1 MNGRIYEALR
11 SRAEQ
16 RPFLDLYHTALE
28 VRLPA
33 KRFIVETMW
42 PVPDRDGASRGVV
55 AGGPVF
61 AGWMAATRV
70 FRYEVRCW
78 ENGSLPDADQA
89 VGGAQTVRASF
100 ASASELIDLTASV
113 PPLTWGRDESAV
125 GDMWNSNSVISWLL
139 TRAGA
144 PIGEIQAPEGGRAPG
159 WQAGISVALDP
170 PPPRRLP
177 VTD

>member
-16 RPFLDLYHTALE
+16 RPSLDLYHTALE

-42 PVPDRDGASRGVV
+42 PVPDGAGASRGVV

-61 AGWMAATRV
+61 APWMAATRV

-78 ENGSLPDADQA
+78 ANGSLPDADQA
-89 VGGAQTVRASF
+89 VGGARTVSASI
-100 ASASELIDLTASV
+100 ANASELIDLTASV

-139 TRAGA
+139 TKAGA